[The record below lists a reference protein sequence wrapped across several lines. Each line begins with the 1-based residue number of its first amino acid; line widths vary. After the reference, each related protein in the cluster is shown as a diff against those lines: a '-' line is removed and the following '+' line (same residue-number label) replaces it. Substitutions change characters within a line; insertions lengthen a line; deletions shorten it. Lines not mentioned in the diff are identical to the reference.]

1 MVRVCNLLW
10 AEPEQH
16 VAEWD
21 KWVQKKLVRT
31 GALEFRTVNNPPGPR
46 REPVMVR
53 KAALLDV
60 AYADDDGTRGYVGV
74 AYTNA
79 CSDDAQATLRAARTS
94 GKSAS
99 KREEHM
105 RKRYPP
111 DKDPRAEVTLFVVE
125 ARGRLGAEVLSF
137 LRQHAP
143 AERPIRSAVLARA
156 TREISIITPR
166 GLAALL
172 LSAEPRPVVV

>member
-10 AEPEQH
+10 VEPEQH

-60 AYADDDGTRGYVGV
+60 AYADDDGTRGYVG
-74 AYTNA
+74 
-79 CSDDAQATLRAARTS
+79 QL
-94 GKSAS
+94 
-99 KREEHM
+99 
-105 RKRYPP
+105 
-111 DKDPRAEVTLFVVE
+111 
-125 ARGRLGAEVLSF
+125 RGRAFPSCPF
-137 LRQHAP
+137 LFTTYLT
-143 AERPIRSAVLARA
+143 I
-156 TREISIITPR
+156 
-166 GLAALL
+166 
-172 LSAEPRPVVV
+172 PRPANWPCMCAWRGAHLPARY